1 MANVAAVRLS
11 SELGIDLAQAMLRL
25 RREGVPGETKHQTC
39 LRIIADEGRDRR
51 LGTAPG
57 RPEQGR

>member
-51 LGTAPG
+51 PDPASGQ
-57 RPEQGR
+57 PEQRR

>member
-39 LRIIADEGRDRR
+39 LRIIADEGRGRR
-51 LGTAPG
+51 PGTAPANPERG
-57 RPEQGR
+57 R